1 MEKWKMKKVII
12 ASILLSSWAFTEA
25 YAMTQDDMEKTVADI
40 VEVEESKKGYVVFEY
55 KNVKMALISDVNH
68 DRMRIIAPI
77 TKYSG
82 ITLDQV
88 KKTMESNFHQALDAR
103 YAESNDILYSAF
115 IHPMSPLSEIE
126 LIKALDQVATLAL
139 TFGTSYTSG
148 ELSYAGR

>member
-1 MEKWKMKKVII
+1 MKRIII
-12 ASILLSSWAFTEA
+12 ALILLSSWAFTEA
-25 YAMTQDDMEKTVADI
+25 YAMTQDEMEKTVADI
-40 VEVEESKKGYVVFEY
+40 VDVEESKKGYVVFEY

-77 TKYSG
+77 TKYSA

-148 ELSYAGR
+148 ELSYASK

>member
-1 MEKWKMKKVII
+1 MKKTIM
-12 ASILLSSWAFTEA
+12 ALILLNSWAVTEA
-25 YAMTQDDMEKTVADI
+25 YAMTQDEMEKTVAGL
-40 VEVEESKKGYVVFEY
+40 VEVEEAKKGYVVFEY

-77 TKYSG
+77 TKYSE

-88 KKTMESNFHQALDAR
+88 KKMMESNFHKALDAR

-115 IHPMSPLSEIE
+115 IHPMSPLSETE
-126 LIKALDQVATLAL
+126 LIEALDQVATLAL

-148 ELSYAGR
+148 ELSYGGK

>member
-1 MEKWKMKKVII
+1 
-12 ASILLSSWAFTEA
+12 
-25 YAMTQDDMEKTVADI
+25 
-40 VEVEESKKGYVVFEY
+40 
-55 KNVKMALISDVNH
+55 MALISDVNH

-77 TKYSG
+77 TKYSA

-148 ELSYAGR
+148 ELSYAGK